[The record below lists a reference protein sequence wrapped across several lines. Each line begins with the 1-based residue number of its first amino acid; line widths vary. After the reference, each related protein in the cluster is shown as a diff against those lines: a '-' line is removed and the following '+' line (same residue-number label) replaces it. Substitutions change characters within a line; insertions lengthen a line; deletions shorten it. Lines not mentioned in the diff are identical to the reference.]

1 MKKTITSFLLVGALM
16 AGLAAFSRGPI
27 GPESVVAKEVA
38 GLIEDAALGL
48 KAHITGPNPIEVK
61 SVPLATGLEV
71 KRALKFASSTIGVT
85 SAVSEA
91 AEQYTFEFESA
102 QFPSP
107 IRFLVR
113 VRGDH
118 VLSIALDQR
127 APPELAQA
135 IRTRFPGYA
144 IHVIDAVGML
154 GHN

>member
-1 MKKTITSFLLVGALM
+1 MKKTITSFLLVGAVM

-61 SVPLATGLEV
+61 SVPLATELEV

-91 AEQYTFEFESA
+91 AEQYTFESA
-102 QFPSP
+102 QSPSP

-118 VLSIALDQR
+118 VLSIALDQS

-144 IHVIDAVGML
+144 IHDIDANRLL
-154 GHN
+154 GDN

>member
-1 MKKTITSFLLVGALM
+1 MKKTITSFFLVGAVI

-27 GPESVVAKEVA
+27 GSESVVAKEVA

-48 KAHITGPNPIEVK
+48 NAHITGPKPIEIK
-61 SVPLATGLEV
+61 SVPLATELEV
-71 KRALKFASSTIGVT
+71 KRALKFALSTIGVT
-85 SAVSEA
+85 SVVSEA
-91 AEQYTFEFESA
+91 AEQYTFDSA
-102 QFPSP
+102 QFPSS
-107 IRFLVR
+107 IRFQVR

-135 IRTRFPGYA
+135 IRTRFPGFA
-144 IHVIDAVGML
+144 IHVIDADGML